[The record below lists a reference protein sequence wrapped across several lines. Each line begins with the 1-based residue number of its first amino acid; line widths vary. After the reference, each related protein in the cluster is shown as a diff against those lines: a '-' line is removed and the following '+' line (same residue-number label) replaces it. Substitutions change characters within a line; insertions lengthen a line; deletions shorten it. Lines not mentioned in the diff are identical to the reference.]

1 VHGNNARGTDASNE
15 AISVVNTDGFEIV
28 GNDVRD
34 NGEEGIDAKYEARN
48 GVIHGNR
55 ATGNRGPNIYI
66 DSAHD
71 IEVIGNFVA
80 GATEA
85 SKSGIGLAV
94 ENYSDTLRL
103 ADITIRDN
111 QIEDNAGASVDFWIE
126 GEGSMSGVTVADNQF
141 SSNGRGAITFHTNSF
156 SGDNSIIGNT
166 FTGGD
171 QPPTAIDGIT
181 TDAGTEEPDS

>member
-1 VHGNNARGTDASNE
+1 MT
-15 AISVVNTDGFEIV
+15 
-28 GNDVRD
+28 VRD

-48 GVIHGNR
+48 GIIHGNR

-71 IEVIGNFVA
+71 IEVIGNLA
-80 GATEA
+80 SGATES

-111 QIEDNAGASVDFWIE
+111 QIEDNAGAGVDFWIE
-126 GEGSMSGVTVADNQF
+126 GEGTMSGVTIENNRF
-141 SSNGRGAITFHTNSF
+141 SGNARGAITFNTDSF

-171 QPPTAIDGIT
+171 EPPTAIDGFT
-181 TDAGTEEPDS
+181 TAASNE